1 MTTTTTDDDP
11 ITLAERYIGC
21 ATSSH
26 LRVETARCDAD
37 MLIAAGK
44 LSSRLGV
51 LLWRLR
57 GEFDAAKASVRPDGE
72 LNLTERALVLMGL
85 RTLHTAKQALW
96 AQALPWLEG
105 EDAILLGKEDA
116 AHVVG
121 RVLDAWLDPMCP
133 GCEGRGFNGGT
144 HRGEREMTCRA
155 CRGTRLRRT
164 SIARNGMQRLLADK
178 VHFAMSEAMFT
189 TEVEMRG
196 LLRERESA

>member
-1 MTTTTTDDDP
+1 MTTIEDDP
-11 ITLAERYIGC
+11 VTLAEKYIG
-21 ATSSH
+21 AASSSH

-44 LSSRLGV
+44 LTSRLGV

-57 GEFDAAKASVRPDGE
+57 GEFDAARAETAPQEQATKLLHLRSLYAAKRE
-72 LNLTERALVLMGL
+72 LLVLMLGAVKDSDL
-85 RTLHTAKQALW
+85 IITHEEA
-96 AQALPWLEG
+96 AQ
-105 EDAILLGKEDA
+105 
-116 AHVVG
+116 VTM
-121 RVLDAWLDPMCP
+121 RVLDAWLDPTCP

-189 TEVEMRG
+189 TEVEMRAM
-196 LLRERESA
+196 LREQEVAR